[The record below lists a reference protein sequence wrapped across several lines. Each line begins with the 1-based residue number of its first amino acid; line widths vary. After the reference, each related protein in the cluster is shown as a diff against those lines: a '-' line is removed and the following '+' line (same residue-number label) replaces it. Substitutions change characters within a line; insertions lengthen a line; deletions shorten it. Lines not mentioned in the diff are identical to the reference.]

1 VNGRFRRRAH
11 LRHSRDFRRI
21 SRSGAKYRTKHFVVL
36 VSRADDRQA
45 VAWSRLGLTVSR
57 KIGGAVTRNRIKRY
71 VREWFRTHSE
81 EAFGRAVDIVVIAN
95 RGAEVLSCSQVGE
108 EFSRVASSVR
118 RKESKNGGA

>member
-1 VNGRFRRRAH
+1 VTGRFRRRAH

-21 SRSGAKYRTKHFVVL
+21 SKSGAKYRTTHFVVL
-36 VSRADDRQA
+36 VSQVDDPQA

-71 VREWFRTHSE
+71 VREWFRRHNE

-95 RGAEVLSCSQVGE
+95 RGAEALSCSEVGE

-118 RKESKNGGA
+118 RREAGNGGA

>member
-1 VNGRFRRRAH
+1 MTGRFRRRAH

-21 SRSGAKYRTKHFVVL
+21 SKSGVKYRTRHFVVL
-36 VSRADDRQA
+36 ISRVDDPQA

-71 VREWFRTHSE
+71 VREWFRVHSE

-95 RGAEVLSCSQVGE
+95 RGAEALSYCQVEE

-118 RKESKNGGA
+118 RKEAENGGA

>member
-1 VNGRFRRRAH
+1 V
-11 LRHSRDFRRI
+11 
-21 SRSGAKYRTKHFVVL
+21 KYRTRHFVVL
-36 VSRADDRQA
+36 VSRVDDPQA

-71 VREWFRTHSE
+71 VREWFRVHNE

-95 RGAEVLSCSQVGE
+95 RGAEALRYCQVEE

-118 RKESKNGGA
+118 RKEAGNGGA